1 MAVVDRDLGFN
12 RIVTN
17 IRQLDGRTVNAG
29 ILRDA
34 GTGKN
39 GVPIVEYATYNEYG
53 TSRIP
58 SRPFVRIASDE
69 NRDAWLGIAGK
80 GVGRIIDGT
89 GNVDGCCDAV
99 GQRMRDD
106 IKKVIGDKSKL
117 APNALSTIR
126 RKGHDKPLIDTGLMK
141 SKVNYRV
148 D

>member
-1 MAVVDRDLGFN
+1 MAVMDRDLGFN
-12 RIVTN
+12 RIVAN
-17 IRQLDGRTVNAG
+17 IRRLDGRTVNAG

-69 NRDAWLGIAGK
+69 NRDAWCRTARDGI
-80 GVGRIIDGT
+80 GRIIDGT
-89 GNVDGCCDAV
+89 GSADECCENV

-106 IKKVIGDKSKL
+106 IRKVIGDKSKL
-117 APNALSTIR
+117 APNAQSTIR